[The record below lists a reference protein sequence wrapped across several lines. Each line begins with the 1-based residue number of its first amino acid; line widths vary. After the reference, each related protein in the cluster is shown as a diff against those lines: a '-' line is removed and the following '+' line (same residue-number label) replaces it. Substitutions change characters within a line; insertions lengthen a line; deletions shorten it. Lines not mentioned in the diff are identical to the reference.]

1 MGAGRAKEGGFV
13 RGRRWMKEASTP
25 REMAERV
32 RPFQH
37 VSDADDLLRWDETGI
52 KLGCVQ
58 TKAGYHFTGAD
69 SRQKL
74 H

>member
-37 VSDADDLLRWDETGI
+37 VSDADDHQQLLRWDETGI
-52 KLGCVQ
+52 KL
-58 TKAGYHFTGAD
+58 AGYHFTGAD